1 VKDMNTLR
9 IEDAPTPTE
18 IDWTPFP
25 GGELE
30 GARPRAQCPACRA
43 RIGRDTAGAGAGK
56 PALCFQC
63 YRADIDKNRKLK
75 AAAELDTA
83 SDARFQSTLPFE
95 PVNTSRLARLKVERE
110 EARTKARAGAGRYI
124 EKRHRAQIDAR
135 HALARLLHGLKQREL
150 VGGGHGAN
158 RRMAADMAI
167 RAAELQLPESWLPFV
182 VAQ

>member
-1 VKDMNTLR
+1 MNTLR
-9 IEDAPTPTE
+9 IEDAPTHTD

-30 GARPRAQCPACRA
+30 GARPKAQCPSCRA
-43 RIGRDTAGAGAGK
+43 RTARDSAAAASGK

-63 YRADIDKNRKLK
+63 YRSDIEKNRKLK

-83 SDARFQSTLPFE
+83 SDARFQCTLPFE

-110 EARTKARAGAGRYI
+110 EARTKARAGAGSYV

-150 VGGGHGAN
+150 TGGSQVK
-158 RRMAADMAI
+158 RRAAADMAI
-167 RAAELQLPESWLPFV
+167 RAAEMQLPESWLPFV

>member
-1 VKDMNTLR
+1 MNTLSL
-9 IEDAPTPTE
+9 DNAPTHAD

-30 GARPRAQCPACRA
+30 GARPKAQCPSCRA
-43 RIGRDTAGAGAGK
+43 RSGRQAVGTGAASR

-63 YRADIDKNRKLK
+63 YRADIEKNRKLK

-83 SDARFQSTLPFE
+83 SEARFQSALPFE
-95 PVNTSRLARLKVERE
+95 PVNASRLARLKVERE
-110 EARTKARAGAGRYI
+110 AARTQARAGAGRYI

-150 VGGGHGAN
+150 AGRAGQAKA
-158 RRMAADMAI
+158 RRASADMAI

>member
-1 VKDMNTLR
+1 MNTLR
-9 IEDAPTPTE
+9 IDDAPTHTD

-30 GARPRAQCPACRA
+30 GARPKAQCPACRA
-43 RIGRDTAGAGAGK
+43 RIGRDAVGAAGAGK

-63 YRADIDKNRKLK
+63 YRADIEKNRKLK

-83 SDARFQSTLPFE
+83 SDARFQCTLPFE
-95 PVNTSRLARLKVERE
+95 AVNTSRLARLKVERE
-110 EARTKARAGAGRYI
+110 EARTKARAGAGSYI

-150 VGGGHGAN
+150 GAVGQMQ
-158 RRMAADMAI
+158 RRQAAADMAM
-167 RAAELQLPESWLPFV
+167 RAAEMQLPESWLPFV

>member
-1 VKDMNTLR
+1 MNTLR
-9 IEDAPTPTE
+9 IEDAPTHTD

-30 GARPRAQCPACRA
+30 GERPKVQCQTCRA
-43 RIGRDTAGAGAGK
+43 RLRRLAAGAPAPGK

-63 YRADIDKNRKLK
+63 YRTDIDKNRKLK

-83 SDARFQSTLPFE
+83 SDERFQCTLPFE

-110 EARTKARAGAGRYI
+110 EARVEARGGAGRYI

-135 HALARLLHGLKQREL
+135 HALGRLLQGLKQRQL
-150 VGGGHGAN
+150 VDNAAATN
-158 RRMAADMAI
+158 RRAAVDMAI

>member
-1 VKDMNTLR
+1 MNTLR
-9 IEDAPTPTE
+9 IDDAPTHTD

-30 GARPRAQCPACRA
+30 GARTRARCPACRA
-43 RIGRDTAGAGAGK
+43 RTGRDTAAAGGAGK

-83 SDARFQSTLPFE
+83 SDARFQCTLPFE
-95 PVNTSRLARLKVERE
+95 PVNASRLARLKVERE
-110 EARTKARAGAGRYI
+110 EARTKARVGVGSYI

-150 VGGGHGAN
+150 VGVGQAKN
-158 RRMAADMAI
+158 RRVAADMAI

-182 VAQ
+182 VSR

>member
-1 VKDMNTLR
+1 MNTLR
-9 IEDAPTPTE
+9 IEDAPTHTD

-43 RIGRDTAGAGAGK
+43 RLGRDASAGAVK

-83 SDARFQSTLPFE
+83 SDARFQCTLPFE

-110 EARTKARAGAGRYI
+110 EARTKARAGAGSYI

-150 VGGGHGAN
+150 VGAGGMTHRQA
-158 RRMAADMAI
+158 AADMAI
-167 RAAELQLPESWLPFV
+167 RAAEMQLPESWLPFV

>member
-1 VKDMNTLR
+1 MNTLR
-9 IEDAPTPTE
+9 IDDAPTHTE

-30 GARPRAQCPACRA
+30 GARPRAQCPSCRA
-43 RIGRDTAGAGAGK
+43 HIGRDITGAAGAGK

-63 YRADIDKNRKLK
+63 YRAEIDKNRKLK

-83 SDARFQSTLPFE
+83 SDARFQCTLPFE

-110 EARTKARAGAGRYI
+110 DARVKAREGAGSYI

-135 HALARLLHGLKQREL
+135 HALSRLLHGLKQREL
-150 VGGGHGAN
+150 TGAGQGQS
-158 RRMAADMAI
+158 RQRAAGMAM
-167 RAAELQLPESWLPFV
+167 RAAEMQLPESWLPFV

>member
-1 VKDMNTLR
+1 MNTLR
-9 IEDAPTPTE
+9 IEDAPTHTD

-30 GARPRAQCPACRA
+30 GARPKAQCPSCRA
-43 RIGRDTAGAGAGK
+43 RTARDGAGAPSGK

-63 YRADIDKNRKLK
+63 YRAEIEKNRKLK

-83 SDARFQSTLPFE
+83 SDARFQCTLPFE

-110 EARTKARAGAGRYI
+110 EARTKARAGAGSYI

-150 VGGGHGAN
+150 AGGSQSKG
-158 RRMAADMAI
+158 RRAAADMAI
-167 RAAELQLPESWLPFV
+167 RAAEMQLPESWLPFV

>member
-1 VKDMNTLR
+1 MNTLR
-9 IEDAPTPTE
+9 IDDAPTHAD

-30 GARPRAQCPACRA
+30 GKRPKAQCPTCRT
-43 RIGRDTAGAGAGK
+43 RSGRDTAGAGGPRK

-83 SDARFQSTLPFE
+83 SDARFQCTLPFE
-95 PVNTSRLARLKVERE
+95 PVNVSRLARLKVERE
-110 EARTKARAGAGRYI
+110 EARVNARAGAGSYI

-150 VGGGHGAN
+150 SGAGQATS
-158 RRMAADMAI
+158 RRVVADMAMH
-167 RAAELQLPESWLPFV
+167 AVEMQLPESWLPFV
-182 VAQ
+182 VAR